1 VRAAA
6 GPVFVEASDFAE
18 LSAAPL
24 MGYELAHNLN
34 LQHDSLEIANLLAL
48 FFPPGTVLTEKQ
60 VNNLPKPASA
70 DRPYWRE
77 IHSDYAVSDRGS
89 YRTPTLLLLGGTLCV
104 LLIVNAINRAWKPA

>member
-1 VRAAA
+1 MRTAA

-48 FFPPGTVLTEKQ
+48 FCNQSGVETGLMIPLRLTLE
-60 VNNLPKPASA
+60 SA
-70 DRPYWRE
+70 
-77 IHSDYAVSDRGS
+77 
-89 YRTPTLLLLGGTLCV
+89 
-104 LLIVNAINRAWKPA
+104 